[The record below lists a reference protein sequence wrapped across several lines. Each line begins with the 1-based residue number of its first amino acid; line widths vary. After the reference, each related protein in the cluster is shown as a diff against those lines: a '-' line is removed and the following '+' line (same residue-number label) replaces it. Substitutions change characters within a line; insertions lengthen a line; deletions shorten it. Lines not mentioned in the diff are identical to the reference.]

1 MKETGALCT
10 PHSIDGRTDS
20 QTDKYESGPEKS
32 LEERRER
39 ERAFLLQFNYCDG
52 ERE

>member
-20 QTDKYESGPEKS
+20 QTDKYESGPEKR
-32 LEERRER
+32 EERRER
-39 ERAFLLQFNYCDG
+39 KRAFLLQFNYCDG